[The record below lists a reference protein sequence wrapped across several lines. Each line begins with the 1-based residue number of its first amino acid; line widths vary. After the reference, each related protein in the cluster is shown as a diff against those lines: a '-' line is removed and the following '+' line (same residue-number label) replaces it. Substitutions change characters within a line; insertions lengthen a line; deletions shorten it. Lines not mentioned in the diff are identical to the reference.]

1 MQEARVHNN
10 ATDLAKFDASDSAYY
25 SEYVLDRKPAEFGN
39 KMIKKWHG
47 RLLKQFS
54 RFTSKSELNILEVGA
69 GHGQF
74 AEAAVIQGH
83 NYFFVDLSESVFNLM
98 VAKGYKGELG
108 ELSALAKSSQKYDVI
123 WISHVMEHNKNWVE
137 ARQMLADA
145 KSLLSSGGKVV
156 VVSPDVLSCKFEF
169 WNSDFSHG
177 FPTTLRNVTQ
187 LGSDVG
193 MRIVAS
199 KYHRGGRFN
208 RLARL
213 LPLLLSKVP
222 HSPFDYLMSPKRK
235 ELGQGFFY
243 SWKTVF
249 GWRQIMIVFENS

>member
-10 ATDLAKFDASDSAYY
+10 ATDLAKLDASDSAYY
-25 SEYVLDRKPAEFGN
+25 SEYVLERKPAEFGN
-39 KMIKKWHG
+39 KLIKAWHG
-47 RLLKQFS
+47 RLLQEFS
-54 RFTSKSELNILEVGA
+54 KNEQRSVLNILEVGA

-74 AEAAVIQGH
+74 AQAAVLAGH

-108 ELSALAKSSQKYDVI
+108 ELSALARSSQKYDVI
-123 WISHVMEHNKNWVE
+123 WISHVLEHNKNWVE

-145 KSLLSSGGKVV
+145 RSCLSSEGKVV
-156 VVSPDVLSCKFEF
+156 IVSPDLLSCKMEF

-193 MRIVAS
+193 MRIIAS

-222 HSPFDYLMSPKRK
+222 HSPIDYLMSPKRK